1 MKLCKPF
8 FLAMLAVFVTAWSAA
23 SREPQAGNNYFC
35 AGQLNMLQ
43 EQLDLTDEQA
53 TDVQEIL
60 VDGQETITEII
71 GNYGLQRSD
80 MRMVRREMSKFRQQ
94 NPEKLTAV
102 LDEEQL
108 QTLLQ
113 EIFAIGPLEF
123 LSSGKDEKFVLVQ
136 DLLGLSE
143 EKAGLVVTILEE
155 GEMQRQKVLENSGFN
170 PLDMVALRLDI
181 TEHRQN
187 LKRNL
192 YEILN
197 SEQMEQ
203 FEKLSSRIRPWS
215 REYEP
220 IFEGQGEQL

>member
-1 MKLCKPF
+1 MKLNKPF
-8 FLAMLAVFVTAWSAA
+8 FLAMFAVFVTAWSAA
-23 SREPQAGNNYFC
+23 IREPQASNSDFC

-53 TDVQEIL
+53 TVVQEIL

-80 MRMVRREMSKFRQQ
+80 MRMVHREMSKFRQQ

-123 LSSGKDEKFVLVQ
+123 FSSRKDEKFVLIQ

-155 GEMQRQKVLENSGFN
+155 GEMQRQKALENSGFN
-170 PLDMVALRLDI
+170 LFDMVALRQDMA
-181 TEHRQN
+181 EHRQN

-215 REYEP
+215 RENGP
-220 IFEGQGEQL
+220 TFEGQGDQL

>member
-1 MKLCKPF
+1 MKLSKPF
-8 FLAMLAVFVTAWSAA
+8 FLAMLAVFVAAWSAA
-23 SREPQAGNNYFC
+23 IRESQASNNYFC

-53 TDVQEIL
+53 TVVQEIL

-80 MRMVRREMSKFRQQ
+80 MRMVRREMSKSRQQ

-155 GEMQRQKVLENSGFN
+155 GEMQRQKALENSGFN
-170 PLDMVALRLDI
+170 PFDMVALRQDI

-203 FEKLSSRIRPWS
+203 FEKLSSRIRPWN

-220 IFEGQGEQL
+220 AFEGQGDQL

>member
-1 MKLCKPF
+1 
-8 FLAMLAVFVTAWSAA
+8 
-23 SREPQAGNNYFC
+23 
-35 AGQLNMLQ
+35 MLQ
-43 EQLDLTDEQA
+43 EQLDLTNEQA
-53 TDVQEIL
+53 TVVQEIL
-60 VDGQETITEII
+60 IDGQETITEII

-80 MRMVRREMSKFRQQ
+80 MRMVRREMSKVRQQ
-94 NPEKLTAV
+94 YPEKLTAV

-123 LSSGKDEKFVLVQ
+123 LSSGKDEKLVLVQ

-181 TEHRQN
+181 TEHSQN

-220 IFEGQGEQL
+220 TFEGQGDQL